1 MIRIFAV
8 SGSLRAVSSN
18 TAIIRRYSE
27 LAPPGC
33 TVDVY
38 DRLAE
43 LPHFNPDIE
52 KYGDKT
58 VLDLVERMRKSHAF
72 IVSTPEYAHGIPGTL
87 KNCLDWLVSTDAFIE
102 KPFALLS
109 TSPRS
114 IYVRASLIEVLR
126 TMSGIH
132 ISDADVTVDLKRSDG
147 RAVEITSDA
156 EVASSLIDAMSILIR
171 YCSGNAVATSLS
183 TG

>member
-8 SGSLRAVSSN
+8 SGSLRTVSSN
-18 TAIIRRYSE
+18 TAIIRRYSD

-33 TVDVY
+33 EIDVY

-52 KYGDKT
+52 NGGDKA
-58 VLDLVERMRKSHAF
+58 VLELVERVRNSHAF

-87 KNCLDWLVSTDAFIE
+87 KNCLDWLVGTDAFIE
-102 KPFALLS
+102 KPFALIS

-114 IYVRASLIEVLR
+114 INVRASLLEVLK

-132 ISDADVTVDLKRSDG
+132 ISDADVTVDVKRSG
-147 RAVEITSDA
+147 GGAVEIASDA
-156 EVASSLIDAMSILIR
+156 ETASSLVDAMSALIL
-171 YCSGNAVATSLS
+171 YCSGNTVATA
-183 TG
+183 